1 MAPAIIFDA
10 ATGIRA
16 LSTSSKSLSL
26 LAISTIDKCYS
37 EVLSV
42 DLQVAMETRSGAIG
56 ADPLI
61 FPIEFLAQ

>member
-1 MAPAIIFDA
+1 MAPAIVFDA

-16 LSTSSKSLSL
+16 LNTSWKSLSR

-56 ADPLI
+56 ADPL
-61 FPIEFLAQ
+61 FSPIEFLAR